1 MDTRQ
6 GLHVRREPFE
16 FGLLPLSSL
25 YHKFVD
31 GVPAFI
37 SLRARLHQKAQSSR
51 VPAAAVSECLSISQ
65 THAHLLLDT
74 LACVL
79 PEDSTDAD
87 PLATTTA
94 GDSDSVG
101 ADVDVLVL
109 FLFVQLYRRL
119 PFRPHRDP
127 ASVADV
133 WPQPSPFD
141 AVATSPSSPLQVPA
155 RFTWGGFGKSYLR
168 STFSF

>member
-1 MDTRQ
+1 MAGAEAHVGPSTP

-25 YHKFVD
+25 YHKFAD
-31 GVPAFI
+31 GVPAFLK
-37 SLRARLHQKAQSSR
+37 LRARLQEKAGASAR
-51 VPAAAVSECLSISQ
+51 VDALAISETLSISQ

-79 PEDSTDAD
+79 PEDSSDAD
-87 PLATTTA
+87 PLATA
-94 GDSDSVG
+94 AVGEVDAVG
-101 ADVDVLVL
+101 ADVDVLIL

-141 AVATSPSSPLQVPA
+141 NLASSPSSPLQVSSA
-155 RFTWGGFGKSYLR
+155 SIC
-168 STFSF
+168 SFPMC

>member
-1 MDTRQ
+1 MAGPDAGSSGP

-37 SLRARLHQKAQSSR
+37 KLKARLQQQAGASASGPR
-51 VPAAAVSECLSISQ
+51 VQAAAIAESLSISP
-65 THAHLLLDT
+65 THAQLLLDT

-79 PEDSTDAD
+79 PEDGPDAD

-94 GDSDSVG
+94 GEVESVG
-101 ADVDVLVL
+101 ADVDILVL

-141 AVATSPSSPLQVPA
+141 NIASSPSLPLQVIA
-155 RFTWGGFGKSYLR
+155 LLSRC
-168 STFSF
+168 